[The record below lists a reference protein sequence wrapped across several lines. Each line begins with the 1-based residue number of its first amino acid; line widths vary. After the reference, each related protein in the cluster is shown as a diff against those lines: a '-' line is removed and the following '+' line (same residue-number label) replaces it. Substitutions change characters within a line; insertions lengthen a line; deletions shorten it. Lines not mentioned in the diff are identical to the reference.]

1 MVDCAFQV
9 VHCRRVQCI
18 EAHTDTCTQA
28 CTNIHTHTHT
38 LTHTRTHT
46 HICSDTHCASL
57 SHDLCD
63 MSPLPSPLCSLL
75 VLRGEDGSKIPLYS
89 IFIDPSNSNQFAVS
103 GMDQFARIFDRRQAK
118 GRNEKTDTVKN
129 FCPDHLVR
137 FALNHPCAV
146 HENTLSVCS
155 LIPRPSLRMSLVAR
169 IQ

>member
-1 MVDCAFQV
+1 M
-9 VHCRRVQCI
+9 HRSTYR
-18 EAHTDTCTQA
+18 
-28 CTNIHTHTHT
+28 HTHTHSHTHAHT
-38 LTHTRTHT
+38 LTHTHTHT

-57 SHDLCD
+57 GHDLCD

-137 FALNHPCAV
+137 FAQSPLCSTREH
-146 HENTLSVCS
+146 TVC
-155 LIPRPSLRMSLVAR
+155 V
-169 IQ
+169 